1 MKHRTHM
8 LFAEIISQA
17 WHSLVAHRFRA
28 GLTTLG
34 IAWGIVT
41 VTSMMAYGNGF
52 HAALIYGF
60 SNAFTNGV
68 AVIYGGQTSMQAGGQ
83 RAGRRVFLKEA
94 DIEPIRQLGLVKS
107 VSPEIFETLQLSYRS
122 RQTSAGV
129 RGVAAEYGIMRHE
142 TAAEGRFINAE
153 DVDRRRRVA
162 FLGTEVAKKL
172 FSNSP
177 AVGQSIRIKGVTF
190 EVVGVLADKAQ
201 LSSYF
206 WPDKRSVFIPYT
218 STEQVFHQDYLDTIV
233 VQTIAPSFHEAG
245 MKQVKDVLAERHR
258 FNPNDERAL
267 LINDSAEV
275 RQIIG
280 GMSTGLKI
288 ILVFIGSLTLMIGG
302 VGVMNIMLVSV
313 TERTREIGIR
323 KALGARRRHILLQ
336 FLLEALVI
344 TSVGGLAG
352 VIMTV
357 IVIKVAGVQPF
368 LADLIGDPSRG
379 TDIHLV
385 LTPDVV
391 IVSTLILM
399 LTGVLSGLWPALRA
413 SRMDPIEALRYE

>member
-1 MKHRTHM
+1 M
-8 LFAEIISQA
+8 LFLEIISQA

-41 VTSMMAYGNGF
+41 VTSMMTYGNGF

-107 VSPEIFETLQLSYRS
+107 VSPVIFETLQLSYRS

-177 AVGQSIRIKGVTF
+177 AVGQTVRIKGVTF

-245 MKQVKDVLAERHR
+245 VKQVKAVLAERHR

-275 RQIIG
+275 RQIVG

-288 ILVFIGSLTLMIGG
+288 ILVFIGSLTLMIRG
-302 VGVMNIMLVSV
+302 VGVMNITLVSV
-313 TERTREIGIR
+313 TERTREIGAR

-344 TSVGGLAG
+344 TSVGGLPGA
-352 VIMTV
+352 IMTI
-357 IVIKVAGVQPF
+357 IVVNVAGVQPF
-368 LADLIGDPSRG
+368 LADLMGDPSRG

-413 SRMDPIEALRYE
+413 SRMDPVEALRYE

>member
-1 MKHRTHM
+1 M
-8 LFAEIISQA
+8 LFLEIISQA

-41 VTSMMAYGNGF
+41 VTSMMTYGNGF

-177 AVGQSIRIKGVTF
+177 AVGQTVRIKGVTF

-245 MKQVKDVLAERHR
+245 VKQVKAVLAERHR

-275 RQIIG
+275 RQIVG

-302 VGVMNIMLVSV
+302 VGVMNITLVSV
-313 TERTREIGIR
+313 TERTREIGAR

-344 TSVGGLAG
+344 TSVGGLPGA
-352 VIMTV
+352 IMTI
-357 IVIKVAGVQPF
+357 IVVNVAGVQPF
-368 LADLIGDPSRG
+368 LADLMGDPSRG

-413 SRMDPIEALRYE
+413 SRMDPVEALRYE